1 MDSAELI
8 DMIAGDASS
17 TEVSDALK
25 DMMYAKG
32 ADFVKQVTPDIA
44 AGMFGDEVPEEQ
56 PEAEV
61 EQPEANAEVETQ
73 DQVQQEEE

>member
-8 DMIAGDASS
+8 DMIASDASS

-32 ADFVKQVTPDIA
+32 ADFVKQVTPDVASGI
-44 AGMFGDEVPEEQ
+44 FGDEVPED
-56 PEAEV
+56 EAEV

-73 DQVQQEEE
+73 DQEQQEEE